1 MGLPDEQ
8 AATNDQSVPNLQQ
21 LITEQKNL
29 RNRSYGDYER
39 MAGYVISRQRWQQ
52 LGTGARIKEFSE
64 PATIKAMAEAL
75 EVDVAVVVLAM
86 AKSLGLPIESGV
98 AQSDLAVMLPP
109 SARKLT
115 PEQRDAIVR
124 LVRVFAPEE
133 DEHHADQP
141 DVTTDSSTPARAS
154 GKAHEDQEA
163 KRYVVFRNTSAAPD
177 QIIQGETIEAS
188 DDDDA
193 HYQLQR
199 ALRLAGI
206 PVDSRSDHTITVT
219 EQGDDYTL
227 IGLVREDASIDR
239 EKWFLTKL
247 RDRANQIDEDSAA
260 GSGGFLRAAARAVG
274 GGRQPEGRVMR
285 DAQDAEAEG
294 SQIPPEAQEAD
305 EEFKRLVD
313 LTDSAANEDGNGGL
327 NAG

>member
-1 MGLPDEQ
+1 MPDEQ

-115 PEQRDAIVR
+115 PEQRDAVVR
-124 LVRVFAPEE
+124 LVRVFTPEE
-133 DEHHADQP
+133 DEHYADQP
-141 DVTTDSSTPARAS
+141 DITSDSSTPAGAS
-154 GKAHEDQEA
+154 GKANEGKEAGAVAGGSRLDIAFGASTEKLFSDAEEQVMADSTRTLRELFRLLGTIDPSFDLAAELDTLHRELGPIRDTPTGMVGILKGEAELLRRARDSMLAYVDAAEMNNTIAEVEATTIRNMLAQVEGHLRAYPPAYVGNVVRPVIWGQSPPPPTFDEADAASQGYKQSDDEDQ
-163 KRYVVFRNTSAAPD
+163 
-177 QIIQGETIEAS
+177 
-188 DDDDA
+188 
-193 HYQLQR
+193 
-199 ALRLAGI
+199 
-206 PVDSRSDHTITVT
+206 
-219 EQGDDYTL
+219 
-227 IGLVREDASIDR
+227 
-239 EKWFLTKL
+239 
-247 RDRANQIDEDSAA
+247 
-260 GSGGFLRAAARAVG
+260 
-274 GGRQPEGRVMR
+274 
-285 DAQDAEAEG
+285 
-294 SQIPPEAQEAD
+294 
-305 EEFKRLVD
+305 
-313 LTDSAANEDGNGGL
+313 
-327 NAG
+327 